1 MRREQKALTVNR
13 SYLGKVVND
22 ADVEMGRYDE
32 GFFGGTGEDRVT
44 RLSRRTQDE
53 AMEMLGVDHRIS
65 ET

>member
-1 MRREQKALTVNR
+1 MVNE
-13 SYLGKVVND
+13 

-44 RLSRRTQDE
+44 RLSRQTQDG